1 MRLSL
6 SLSVSLLLL
15 LHVSFAGGPLGGNG
29 TTPRRYPANALPLVF
44 KTDLG
49 SLGAF
54 NNATAV
60 SIAIYAFTQWDNVLS
75 ADLSTSNGGSL
86 PRDVTLS
93 TDALIAGANQFSD
106 GINPVVFDHNGSIT
120 DDRIGAGASNNIVGF
135 ASSAWSGNSYTEG
148 FAIINGVLTGN
159 GGQTYQDLYKATM
172 THEIGHMLGLSHTQT
187 TLHAYYSTM
196 YPIVESGLQSV
207 LRPDD
212 TAALAALYPTP
223 AFISLTGS
231 ISGHVRLP
239 AGTALSG
246 VDVIA
251 IDSVTGATYTT
262 ITDYFSGPGFRF
274 DNKPSQTGS
283 YTINGLPPGTYFI
296 RIEPIRPEFRDG
308 SSIGS
313 YDTPIN
319 TDILP
324 EWYNGSSENGDL
336 LSDNS
341 NNKTGVVVSAGA
353 TTQNIDLVVN
363 QSPTISEFRH
373 SNGTSAGYIQ
383 LPDGPGGSVTK
394 YALRCT
400 APSLGSLVGVKFF
413 LGDRSNLPLDGRL
426 TISIH
431 RNIPG
436 SLAGIP
442 GVALGSVTIPFTDL
456 DANHEN
462 FIYLRGIGEAINFPQ
477 GSEFHVVFETNGV
490 GLPIMYMDN
499 GQGSEYRSS
508 YYQGANGWRNMGEGL
523 ITTPHTLILPVV
535 YTSRVVGQPA
545 PLVTTTPPSLAFGE
559 TRPGIPVELPLV
571 VRNSGTALLNVSS
584 TSIGGPDVSLFTIT
598 GGGGAFSLQPGDSH
612 TVMVKFL
619 PTDASGAKNA
629 TLNIIS
635 NDPDSPNRI
644 PLTGLANKA
653 IASVLISNI
662 DLGAVSIN
670 ATTNTDAIVLRNTGN
685 DTLRIYGGTLD
696 GGDGGGAIK
705 VVSGNGSRNLL
716 PNATLTVRLRF
727 APTELRSYSTDLK
740 IAHDAG
746 DTIVIPVTG
755 LGVGAS
761 IGAPGEVIVEPV
773 VVGACRDTVIQIRND
788 GNTALA
794 IQGLSLGGTEASDFM
809 VVNAPTLPATIAP
822 GESISITIRFC
833 PIALGQRNAEL
844 TITHNGPGSPTK
856 ITLIGNPATTGVERD
871 DLPTGELNL
880 SMVRRPDEW

>member
-1 MRLSL
+1 MRRSTTLFA
-6 SLSVSLLLL
+6 LLLL
-15 LHVSFAGGPLGGNG
+15 VLNATYAGGPLGGNG
-29 TTPRRYPANALPLVF
+29 TTPRRYPANAMPLVF

-93 TDALIAGANQFSD
+93 TDALIAGASQFSD
-106 GINPVVFDHNGSIT
+106 GINPIVFDNNGTIT

-135 ASSAWSGNSYTEG
+135 ASSAWTGNSYTEG

-159 GGQTYQDLYKATM
+159 GGQSYQDLYKGTM

-187 TLHAYYSTM
+187 TLHAFYSTM
-196 YPIVESGLQSV
+196 YPIVESGLQAV

-212 TAALAALYPTP
+212 TAAIAALYPTP

-231 ISGHVRLP
+231 ISGHVRTP
-239 AGTALSG
+239 GGAALSG

-262 ITDYFSGPGFRF
+262 VTDYFSGPGFRF
-274 DNKPSQTGS
+274 DNKPSPTGLF
-283 YTINGLPPGTYFI
+283 TINGLPPGRYFI
-296 RIEPIRPEFRDG
+296 RIEPVRPEFRDG

-319 TDILP
+319 TTILP
-324 EWYNGSSENGDL
+324 EWYNGASENGDL

-341 NNKTGVVVSAGA
+341 NAKTGVVVSAGA

-363 QSPTISEFRH
+363 ESQTASEFRH

-383 LPDGPGGSVTK
+383 FPDGPGGSVTK

-413 LGDRSNLPLDGRL
+413 LGDRSNLPINGRL
-426 TISIH
+426 TISVH

-436 SLAGIP
+436 SLSGIP
-442 GVALGSVTIPFTDL
+442 GAELGSVTIPFTDL

-462 FIYLRGIGEAINFPQ
+462 FIYLRGIGETINFPQ
-477 GSEFHVVFETNGV
+477 GSEFHIVFETNGV

-508 YYQGANGWRNMGEGL
+508 YFQGANGWRNMGEGL

-535 YTSRVVGQPA
+535 YTTRVVGQPA

-559 TRPGIPVELPLV
+559 TRPGVAVELPLV

-598 GGGGAFSLQPGDSH
+598 GGAGAFSLQPGDSH
-612 TVMVKFL
+612 TINVKFL
-619 PTDASGAKNA
+619 PTDASGSKSA

-635 NDPDSPNRI
+635 NDPDSPNQI
-644 PLTGLANKA
+644 PLTGLANRA

-662 DLGAVSIN
+662 DLGAVSVN
-670 ATTNTDAIVLRNTGN
+670 STTNTDAVVLRNTGN

-705 VVSGNGSRNLL
+705 IVSGNGSRNLL

-727 APTELRSYSTDLK
+727 APTELRSHSTDLR

-761 IGAPGEVIVEPV
+761 VGAPGEVIIEPV
-773 VVGACRDTVIQIRND
+773 IVGTCRDTIVHIRND
-788 GNTALA
+788 GNTPLT
-794 IQGLSLGGTEASDFM
+794 IENLVLGGTEVSDFSLI
-809 VVNAPTLPATIAP
+809 NAPAFPLTVAAGDSIA
-822 GESISITIRFC
+822 ITIRFC
-833 PIALGQRNAEL
+833 PTALGQRNAEL
-844 TITHNGPGSPTK
+844 TVTHNGPGSPTK

-871 DLPTGELNL
+871 DQPPGEMNL
-880 SMVRRPDEW
+880 SMLRRRGE